1 MEMIESFVTQQAM
14 GTQVA
19 LLHRISSIVSSG
31 LELETMLR
39 ELVDLIMQVTDSDA
53 CLVYLVDHSTNEIV
67 LRASQ
72 LPHSGEIGNLRLQ
85 MGEGITGWVAK
96 HNSVVALGKDASL
109 DTRFKGFTSLQ
120 EDTYEAFL
128 SVPLVSGGDLI
139 GVINVH
145 HREPHKHTSDEV
157 ALVSFIGEQMGGAIA
172 KSRLAEQSQGAFRRM
187 EALAAVAQ
195 TIAAESYLDRIL
207 QAISEMVAE
216 TLDSPVCSIMLVDD
230 ERRELVINAA
240 RCSTPEYLHKMPIKI
255 EDSLIGRVIREGRHI
270 MVPNVLEEKQYR
282 YPELARK
289 TGLASLLSVPL
300 TSRDKVIGTINIYT
314 RDQRSF
320 SEDEVGF
327 VKVVAGQ
334 AAIAI
339 ENARLMS
346 ETLDMKRTLET
357 RKLVE
362 RAKGI
367 LQYKHN
373 LTEEEAYLR
382 LRNESRRLRRPMRDL
397 AEAVILADDMNKK
410 SGDKPMPTKLEI
422 HEDLM

>member
-1 MEMIESFVTQQAM
+1 MEMVESFQAQAM

-39 ELVDLIMQVTDSDA
+39 ELVDLIMQVSDSDA

-72 LPHSGEIGNLRLQ
+72 LPHSAEIGTIRLQ

-96 HNSVVALGKDASL
+96 HKSVVALAKDAAM
-109 DTRFKGFTSLQ
+109 DTRFKSFNALQ

-128 SVPLVSGGDLI
+128 SVPLISSGDLI

-145 HREPHKHTSDEV
+145 HRDAHKHTSDEV
-157 ALVSFIGEQMGGAIA
+157 ALVSFIGEQMGGALA
-172 KSRLAEQSQGAFRRM
+172 KSRLAEQSQGAFKRM

-300 TSRDKVIGTINIYT
+300 SSRDKVIGTINIYT
-314 RDQRSF
+314 RDQRAF
-320 SEDEVGF
+320 SEDEIDF

-346 ETLDMKRTLET
+346 ETLEMKRTLET

-367 LQYKHN
+367 LQYKHS

-410 SGDKPMPTKLEI
+410 GGSEKLVARPEI
-422 HEDLM
+422 NEDLM